1 MATAIVS
8 IMTGIPVRRDIAM
21 TGEITL
27 RGRILPIGG
36 LKEKLLAAL
45 RGGLKKVLIPEEN
58 AKDLVDIPASVKNA
72 LEIVPVS
79 RMDEVLRHALVRA
92 PVPIEWEEDVNAI
105 VAPAAALTKSEE
117 TGVIAH

>member
-1 MATAIVS
+1 
-8 IMTGIPVRRDIAM
+8 M

-79 RMDEVLRHALVRA
+79 RMGEVLRHALVRQ
-92 PVPIEWEEDVNAI
+92 PEPIKWEEDVSAV
-105 VAPAAALTKSEE
+105 VAPAAALTTAEE

>member
-1 MATAIVS
+1 
-8 IMTGIPVRRDIAM
+8 M

-58 AKDLVDIPASVKNA
+58 AKDLAEIPSSVKNGM
-72 LEIVPVS
+72 EIVPVS
-79 RMDEVLRHALVRA
+79 RMDEVLAHALVR
-92 PVPIEWEEDVNAI
+92 PPIPIVWEEDAKSI
-105 VAPAAALTKSEE
+105 AAALKTDDDS
-117 TGVIAH
+117 TTAVAH